1 MEILSNYIVEMLF
14 AALAFLIQWGVRNY
28 LGFQANSEVMRYIE
42 KGIGYGKKAA
52 KRRLGEAAGSVEFDN
67 EVVDQ
72 AVKFVAARA
81 PKWLKKAGITEGFLR
96 ELVEGE
102 LENDKESKKG

>member
-14 AALAFLIQWGVRNY
+14 AAIVFIAQWAGRNY
-28 LGFQANSEVMRYIE
+28 LGLQANGEVMKLIE

-52 KRRLGEAAGSVEFDN
+52 KRRLGEAASSVEFDN

-72 AVKFVAARA
+72 VVRFVATRA
-81 PKWLKKAGITEGFLR
+81 PKQLKKAGITEGFLR

-102 LENDKESKKG
+102 LENDKESKKE